1 MLKQTK
7 KQQKERRH
15 FKIRARLSGTAE
27 RPRLHVSRSLVGMY
41 LQLVDDESGKTLASA
56 NSKKDAKKSAKAG
69 ERKAKVAVGY
79 LLGLALA
86 EKAKALKITKV
97 VFDRGGN
104 RYHGRIKAVAEGAR
118 DGGLEF

>member
-1 MLKQTK
+1 MFKKTK

-15 FKIRARLSGTAE
+15 IKIRARMSGTVE

-41 LQLVDDESGKTLASA
+41 LQLIDDESGKTLASV
-56 NSKKDAKKSAKAG
+56 NHKKDVKKSADAG
-69 ERKAKVAVGY
+69 ERKGKVAVGY

-86 EKAKALKITKV
+86 EKAKTLKVTKV

-104 RYHGRIKAVAEGAR
+104 RYHGRIKAAAEGAR